1 MDSIDHRSILPLY
14 FQLAQILREQIYN
27 DQLHIGDQMPSER
40 ELMQRHN
47 ISRNTVR
54 QALDTLANE
63 GLIVRR
69 HGHGTYISQQI
80 KNFHYMLD
88 TFIEN
93 RDILRLAGHTP
104 VVKQLSMDKVI
115 PPKPVISALQLADG
129 EQTMRFTL
137 VFHADDE
144 PAMYTQDFLPI
155 KIAGEYDLPGG
166 REGYLE
172 YLDRSS
178 GMRVEY
184 VLVDIEPVEATSEIA
199 RIFRCKR
206 GSPILL
212 FKELFLDRTQNI
224 PIAFSL
230 NYFNRETLNFR
241 LLARR
246 G

>member
-1 MDSIDHRSILPLY
+1 MDSIDRRSIIPLY
-14 FQLAQILREQIYN
+14 YQLAQILREQIHS
-27 DQLHIGDQMPSER
+27 DERHTGDQMPSER
-40 ELMQRHN
+40 ELMQRYD

-54 QALDTLANE
+54 QALDMLANE
-63 GLIVRR
+63 GLIVRN
-69 HGHGTYISQQI
+69 HGHGTYISHQAR
-80 KNFHYMLD
+80 NFHYMLD

-93 RDILRLAGHTP
+93 RDILRMAGHTP
-104 VVKQLSMDKVI
+104 VVKQLSMEKVI
-115 PPKPVISALQLADG
+115 PPKPVTAALQMADG
-129 EQTMRFTL
+129 EETMRFTL
-137 VFHADDE
+137 VFYADDQ

-155 KIAGEYDLPGG
+155 KIAGGYDLPGG

-184 VLVDIEPVEATSEIA
+184 VLVDIEPVETTSEIA
-199 RIFRCKR
+199 PIFRCKR

-212 FKELFLDRTQNI
+212 FKELFLDRAQNI